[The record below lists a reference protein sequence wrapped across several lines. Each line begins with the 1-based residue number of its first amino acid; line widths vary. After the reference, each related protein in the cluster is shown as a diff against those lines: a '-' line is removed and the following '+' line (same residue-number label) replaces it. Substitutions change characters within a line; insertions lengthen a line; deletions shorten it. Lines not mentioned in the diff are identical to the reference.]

1 MNRSGASIT
10 LGIVLCL
17 ALLPLST
24 PMLADTARTQLADSP
39 WPTFGQNLQRTGR
52 SSHRGPEHPYLKW
65 SFTTGSSVGS
75 SPAIGADGTIYVGS
89 WDNKLYATSP
99 DGSDRWS
106 FTTGKEIL
114 SSPAVGADGTI
125 YVGSWDNNLY
135 AINHDGSERW
145 SFTTG
150 EYISSSP
157 AIGVNGTVYVGS
169 SDGNLYAINPD
180 GSEKWR
186 FTTGAAVDSSPSIGT
201 DDAIYVGSTDNGLY
215 SINPDGTLRWSFPT
229 GDAVLSCPAIGADG
243 TIFVGSFDGR
253 LYAVNSDGTE
263 KWSFATGYWV
273 QSSPAIGADGTVYV
287 GSFDTKLYAIT
298 EAPRYSLTVSGSA
311 GGSLTEPGAGEF
323 IYSAGAVVSLAATP
337 DNRYRFVNWTGDTD
351 EIADVNSVSTTI
363 TIRGDYSIT
372 ANFER
377 IPLVSWPVIGT
388 FVVAVAVAGLLIFF
402 VRGIRPAWIEGRRK
416 AARGKRR

>member
-1 MNRSGASIT
+1 M
-10 LGIVLCL
+10 GIILCL
-17 ALLPLST
+17 ALLSLAT
-24 PMLADTARTQLADSP
+24 PILADTDRTQLADSP
-39 WPTFGQNLQRTGR
+39 WPTFGQNSQRTGR
-52 SSHRGPEHPYLKW
+52 SPHRGPEHPYLMW

-89 WDNKLYATSP
+89 WDNKLYAINP
-99 DGSDRWS
+99 DGSEGWS
-106 FTTGKEIL
+106 F
-114 SSPAVGADGTI
+114 A
-125 YVGSWDNNLY
+125 
-135 AINHDGSERW
+135 
-145 SFTTG
+145 TG

-157 AIGVNGTVYVGS
+157 AIGANGTVYVGS
-169 SDGNLYAINPD
+169 GDSNLYAINTD

-186 FTTGAAVDSSPSIGT
+186 FTIDAAVDSSPSIGT
-201 DDAIYVGSTDNGLY
+201 DDAIYVGSADNGFY
-215 SINPDGTLRWSFPT
+215 AINPDGTLRWSFPT
-229 GDAVLSCPAIGADG
+229 GDAILSCPAIGADG
-243 TIFVGSFDGR
+243 TIYVGSFDGR

-263 KWSFATGYWV
+263 KWSFATGNVIFSSPAIGADGTVYIGSFDGRLYAVNLDGTEKWTFATGYLV

-323 IYSAGAVVSLAATP
+323 IYPAGAVVNLTATP

-351 EIADVNSVSTTI
+351 EIADVNSVSTNI

-377 IPLVSWPVIGT
+377 IPLVNWPVIGT
-388 FVVAVAVAGLLIFF
+388 CVVAVVVAGLLLFF
-402 VRGIRPAWIEGRRK
+402 VRGIRPAWIEGRSK
-416 AARGKRR
+416 AAGGKRH